1 MDEIIF
7 LELSQ
12 KGKSLEKSF
21 KYEKK
26 TNKQKDMNSH
36 VNKIAHKLIFT

>member
-12 KGKSLEKSF
+12 KGKSLKKSF
-21 KYEKK
+21 EYEKK
-26 TNKQKDMNSH
+26 NKQKDMNSH

>member
-12 KGKSLEKSF
+12 KGKSLKKSF
-21 KYEKK
+21 EYEKK
-26 TNKQKDMNSH
+26 QTKGYEF
-36 VNKIAHKLIFT
+36 ACE